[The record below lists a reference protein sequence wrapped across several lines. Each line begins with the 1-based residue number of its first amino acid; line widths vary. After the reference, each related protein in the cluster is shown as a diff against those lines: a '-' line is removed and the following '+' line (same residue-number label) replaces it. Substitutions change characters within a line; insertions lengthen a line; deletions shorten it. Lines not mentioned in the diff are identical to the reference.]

1 MPSSLTE
8 VNIMNRALTKLGE
21 RTIAS
26 RTENNERA
34 RVMNT
39 IYEPVRDDLL
49 RENPWN
55 FAIVEDTLA
64 ADPVAP
70 ISTRFTARFA
80 YPADMLYM
88 ISTEN
93 RSPYRLIGNF
103 IHSSADNSLIIRYI
117 ARITDASQ
125 FDTGFTEA
133 LALKLAHEAAPRLS
147 ENTSQQDL
155 LFRDYNLALIKA
167 KKFDGQE
174 DDPRVQPEGSWV
186 AARRS
191 TTVSRGPIE
200 FDDGGGSL

>member
-8 VNIMNRALTKLGE
+8 VDIMNRALTKLGE

-34 RVMNT
+34 RVMDA

-70 ISTRFTARFA
+70 AYGFAKRFA
-80 YPADMLYM
+80 FPADMLYM
-88 ISTEN
+88 IATEN
-93 RSPYRLIGNF
+93 RTPYRLIGNF
-103 IHSSADNSLIIRYI
+103 IHSAADNSLNIRYV

-174 DDPRVQPEGSWV
+174 DDPRVAPEGSWLR
-186 AARRS
+186 ARRS
-191 TTVSRGPIE
+191 TLVSDGPIE
-200 FDDGGGSL
+200 TDDGGGSL